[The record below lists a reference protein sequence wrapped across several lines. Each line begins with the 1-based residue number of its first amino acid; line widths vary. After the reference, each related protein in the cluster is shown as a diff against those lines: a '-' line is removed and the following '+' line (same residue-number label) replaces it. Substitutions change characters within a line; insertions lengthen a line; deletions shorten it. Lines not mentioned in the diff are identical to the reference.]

1 MAGNI
6 FITFALLA
14 SVFSIIMYYLTY
26 KGYTNTKNLARIGY
40 HLSTIAIIAASAY
53 LLHALLT
60 HQYQFSYVYNYSNS
74 DLSTGM
80 LMSTFWAGQEGSFML
95 WLLFTAISGLILL
108 EYTSKRGDLEYRVMM
123 IFTLALA
130 FLLVMVSPG
139 LKDPFTFIWSE
150 PTFIDIK
157 NIKQSYLSL
166 PFMQQFTFSD
176 GNTGQTLIKMN
187 EQLAGLL
194 AGNGISIDQFIAF
207 GKGLNPLLNNFWMQI
222 HPPMLFAGFSMAT
235 APFAFAFAALIKNE
249 YKDWVKQS
257 FPWLL
262 AAMMILGLA
271 IMLGGYWAYIIL
283 GWGGYWGWDPVENSS
298 LVPWIVG
305 VAAIHTFIIQKKT
318 QSGEGA
324 GRFVKTNLILSIL
337 TYLLVLYSTFL
348 TRSGILG
355 EASVH
360 SFVSPGMMVY
370 TLLILFIG
378 TFTVLG
384 FGAIA
389 YRWKYLEKTFT
400 SEDNMLSKELALF
413 TGSVALIAA
422 ALIII
427 VGTSAPIFGTAVEIS
442 FYNELGLPIAI
453 LLGFLNG
460 LSLLLRWK
468 KTSEKALLDS
478 TKMPLIISIVLTIAI
493 VFLGGIKDFMAILF
507 TFSAVF
513 MLVVNLDTA
522 IKIFKGKKSFLGA
535 YVAHTGI
542 ALFMLGVVATGWF
555 TREEQVELKEG
566 QMTNVFGYNLTY
578 TGYTPIEN
586 GEKFKFNITVEKD
599 GSSNIIAPVMYISSF
614 NNSLMRDPDIITKFT
629 NDFYVSPV
637 SFEEGG
643 GKKENN
649 SSATKVT
656 VTKGQTTEYNGAE
669 IKFTKF
675 DFPPDAMAAM
685 QSGKDFYIGALLEI
699 EFNGKKYN
707 VEPKMETKSGQRSF
721 VGAKV
726 KEANLNIELL
736 NLDASGKVEL
746 SLSQINNNNTE
757 SKIEEVKLPSLWV
770 EASIKP
776 FMNLIWIGTLTVVLG
791 FLIAA
796 FRRTK
801 EANK

>member
-1 MAGNI
+1 MIGNL

-14 SVFSIIMYYLTY
+14 SVFSIIMYFLTY
-26 KGYTNTKNLARIGY
+26 KGYSNTLNLARIGY

-95 WLLFTAISGLILL
+95 WLLFTAICGLILL
-108 EYTSKRGDLEYRVMM
+108 EYTSKRGDLEHRVMM
-123 IFTLALA
+123 IYTLAMA
-130 FLLVMVSPG
+130 FLLIMVSPG
-139 LKDPFTFIWSE
+139 LKNPFAFIWSD
-150 PTFIDIK
+150 PTYLDIK
-157 NIKQSYLSL
+157 NIKQAYLSL
-166 PFMQQFTFSD
+166 PFMQQFMFSD
-176 GNTGQTLIKMN
+176 GSGQTLIKMD

-194 AGNGISIDQFIAF
+194 ANNGIGIDQFIAF

-249 YKDWVKQS
+249 YVDWVKQS

-262 AAMMILGLA
+262 VGMMILGLA
-271 IMLGGYWAYIIL
+271 IMLGGYWAYSIL

-305 VAAIHTFIIQKKT
+305 VAAIHTFLIQKKT
-318 QSGEGA
+318 QSKEGA
-324 GRFVKTNLILSIL
+324 GRFVKTNLLLSIL

-360 SFVSPGMMVY
+360 SFVSPGMLVY
-370 TLLILFIG
+370 SLLILFIG
-378 TFTVLG
+378 TFTILG
-384 FGAIA
+384 FGAII

-400 SEDNMLSKELALF
+400 SEENILSKELALF
-413 TGSVALIAA
+413 TGSVAMIAA

-453 LLGFLNG
+453 LLGLLNG

-468 KTSEKALLDS
+468 KTTEKTLFNSA
-478 TKMPLIISIVLTIAI
+478 KMPLIISVVLTIII
-493 VFLGGIKDFMAILF
+493 VLLGSIKDFMAILF

-522 IKIFKGKKSFLGA
+522 FKILKGKLSFLGA
-535 YVAHTGI
+535 YVAHAGI
-542 ALFMLGVVATGWF
+542 AMFMLGVVSTGWF
-555 TREEQVELKEG
+555 THEKQVGLKEG
-566 QMTNVFGYNLTY
+566 QTENVLGYNLTY

-599 GSSNIIAPVMYISSF
+599 GSSEVVAPVMFISSF
-614 NNSLMRDPDIITKFT
+614 NNSLMRDPDILTGFTK
-629 NDFYVSPV
+629 DFYVSPV
-637 SFEEGG
+637 SYEERGNN
-643 GKKENN
+643 KNNN
-649 SSATKVT
+649 SVGTKVT
-656 VTKGQTTEYNGAE
+656 VTKGETTDYNNTK

-699 EFNGKKYN
+699 EFEGKKYN
-707 VEPKMETKSGQRSF
+707 VEPKMETKNGERSF
-721 VGAKV
+721 AGVQV

-736 NLDASGKVEL
+736 NLDALGKIEL
-746 SLSQINNNNTE
+746 SLSQINSND
-757 SKIEEVKLPSLWV
+757 SQQKIEEAKLPVLWV

-776 FMNLIWIGTLTVVLG
+776 FMSLIWIGTLTMVLG
-791 FLIAA
+791 FIIAA

-801 EANK
+801 EANR